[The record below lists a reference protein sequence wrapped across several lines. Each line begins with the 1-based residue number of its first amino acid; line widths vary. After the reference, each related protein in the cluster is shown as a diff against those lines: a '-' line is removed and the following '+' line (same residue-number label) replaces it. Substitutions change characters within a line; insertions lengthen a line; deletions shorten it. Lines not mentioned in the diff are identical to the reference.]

1 MLATHRSIVSADTQH
16 DGGTTS
22 FPDANGILHPDDG
35 RGHYSNTASASAP
48 DSLVTSLQAIN
59 KITDPLGLPWKSTK
73 DVDFSTTIT
82 YVGFCFDIPTRTV
95 SLPDDKRER
104 YRAQLTDWLHR
115 SRFTLDEAEQLHG
128 RLQHAT
134 FVHSAGRKR
143 LAYFRLFLRQFS
155 SPTVSNYSLRY
166 PPRGIYS
173 DLRWWSSALSSP
185 GRSRNFSQ
193 DTTLTDLQLSTDA
206 SLQWG
211 IGVVCGSDQLI
222 LQLKPQVIQGNQ
234 GILWAE
240 TIALEIGLRVAIDRR
255 IQDTPLAIYCDN
267 AAVIAGGSSGHMRD
281 EAAMESLLRIRELEA
296 SHNIDVHPVYIRL
309 NALQQAHATNYSS
322 PPTAAQPPSPATP
335 SPSLISQSTLQVYN
349 HPRPI
354 ELPRRPRVSAKL
366 LPSHPSRSDC
376 PAVNRLL
383 LWDLP
388 HTTPSPPTIE
398 SQRISQVIAASW
410 APSTRTT
417 YASGILHWHL
427 WALRSLPPDQCHL
440 PIPIHQLLA
449 FIAAHAG
456 DYAGSTIKNWV
467 AGIRAFHLAKGH
479 LLNTKD
485 DRVQQALTGAARLT
499 PASSARPP
507 RPPYTASL
515 LASLK
520 PHFNLHDPFDAAVW
534 ALMLSAFWGLA
545 RLGELTTKS
554 LAAFTPR
561 THPTRAHA
569 IPHIIN
575 NALHFNLHLP
585 WTKTSAPGGNL
596 IISTQ
601 LEPICP
607 VSALQHHFRLNPGA
621 PTSHIFSH
629 GPNSAPMT
637 RSILTQRI
645 QQAAIAANQP
655 TLPGHSFRIG
665 GCTEFLLR
673 GTSLDAVRIAGRW
686 SSDSWKLY
694 IRRHVELLV
703 PALANAPN
711 HAAAAVVTAGA
722 PGQHGML

>member
-1 MLATHRSIVSADTQH
+1 MLATHRSIVSADPQH

-193 DTTLTDLQLSTDA
+193 DTTLADLQLSTDA

-240 TIALEIGLRVAIDRR
+240 TIALEIGLRVAIDRG
-255 IQDTPLAIYCDN
+255 IQDTRLAIYCDN
-267 AAVIAGGSSGHMRD
+267 AAVIAGGSSGHMRN

-296 SHNIDVHPVYIRL
+296 SHNIDVHPVYV
-309 NALQQAHATNYSS
+309 
-322 PPTAAQPPSPATP
+322 PSAENPAD
-335 SPSLISQSTLQVYN
+335 SPS
-349 HPRPI
+349 R
-354 ELPRRPRVSAKL
+354 
-366 LPSHPSRSDC
+366 
-376 PAVNRLL
+376 
-383 LWDLP
+383 
-388 HTTPSPPTIE
+388 
-398 SQRISQVIAASW
+398 
-410 APSTRTT
+410 
-417 YASGILHWHL
+417 GI
-427 WALRSLPPDQCHL
+427 
-440 PIPIHQLLA
+440 
-449 FIAAHAG
+449 
-456 DYAGSTIKNWV
+456 
-467 AGIRAFHLAKGH
+467 
-479 LLNTKD
+479 
-485 DRVQQALTGAARLT
+485 
-499 PASSARPP
+499 
-507 RPPYTASL
+507 
-515 LASLK
+515 
-520 PHFNLHDPFDAAVW
+520 
-534 ALMLSAFWGLA
+534 
-545 RLGELTTKS
+545 
-554 LAAFTPR
+554 
-561 THPTRAHA
+561 
-569 IPHIIN
+569 
-575 NALHFNLHLP
+575 
-585 WTKTSAPGGNL
+585 
-596 IISTQ
+596 
-601 LEPICP
+601 
-607 VSALQHHFRLNPGA
+607 
-621 PTSHIFSH
+621 
-629 GPNSAPMT
+629 
-637 RSILTQRI
+637 
-645 QQAAIAANQP
+645 
-655 TLPGHSFRIG
+655 
-665 GCTEFLLR
+665 
-673 GTSLDAVRIAGRW
+673 
-686 SSDSWKLY
+686 
-694 IRRHVELLV
+694 
-703 PALANAPN
+703 
-711 HAAAAVVTAGA
+711 
-722 PGQHGML
+722 